1 MGKVSLNQMHHEYLL
16 LLSNYF
22 KQKKNHKY
30 SRKWVEFVDS
40 PIVFCHNDLQGG
52 NILLRHDLGTS
63 GILFRPNY

>member
-1 MGKVSLNQMHHEYLL
+1 MNIYYYFQII
-16 LLSNYF
+16 SN
-22 KQKKNHKY
+22 KKNHKY

-63 GILFRPNY
+63 GILSRPNS